1 MTLLVSITESVDI
14 RISKLMVFTCLK
26 LEAAAEAMVE
36 AEVKF
41 FHKIIA
47 KR

>member
-1 MTLLVSITESVDI
+1 MNLLASITESGDI

-26 LEAAAEAMVE
+26 LEATVEAMVQ

-41 FHKIIA
+41 FHKIIS